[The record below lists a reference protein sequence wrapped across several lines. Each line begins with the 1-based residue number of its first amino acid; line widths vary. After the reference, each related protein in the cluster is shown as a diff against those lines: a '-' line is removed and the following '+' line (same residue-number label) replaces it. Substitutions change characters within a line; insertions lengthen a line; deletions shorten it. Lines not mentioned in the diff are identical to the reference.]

1 MDINGNM
8 NNYLYFQEDG
18 HKYTDTYGNEYISVT
33 TIIGNYSPK
42 FDKDYWLHKKAREL
56 GITEKELA
64 KRWQDITDEACTR
77 GSHTHNGLEDGIK
90 GSSMFKDAI
99 KYLNQI
105 ETGRCITV
113 ADIPNLKA
121 RPLDIEKFKEA
132 TNNKYPKIY
141 EVFDFYITRGYTIY
155 SEIGVFLPNLLIS
168 GTIDVLAIKSDR
180 FVILDWK
187 TNKDGLHFTSGY
199 YKKDKTCKPVQLTNN
214 WVEKDEKMLPP
225 FNTLPECNGSHYTIQ
240 LSTYARMVELILGI
254 PCVGCG
260 LCHIGT
266 PFKLN
271 QYGMP
276 YRDEKGLYEID
287 KNGEETV
294 QWYRIAYIRDMVDAM
309 FKDRKIYLNSKGLLN
324 KQTTLFNENDF

>member
-1 MDINGNM
+1 M
-8 NNYLYFQEDG
+8 NSIFNDNFLYFQEKD
-18 HKYTDTYGNEYISVT
+18 HKYNDTYGNEYISVT

-42 FDKDYWLHKKAREL
+42 FDKDYWLHKKAKEL

-324 KQTTLFNENDF
+324 KQTEINFD

>member
-1 MDINGNM
+1 M
-8 NNYLYFQEDG
+8 NSIFNDNFLYFDEG
-18 HKYTDTYGNEYISVT
+18 PHKYTDTYGNEYISVT

>member
-1 MDINGNM
+1 M

-121 RPLDIEKFKEA
+121 KPLDIEKFKEA

-324 KQTTLFNENDF
+324 KQTEINFD

>member
-1 MDINGNM
+1 MDIDGNM

-42 FDKDYWLHKKAREL
+42 FDKDYWLHRKAKEL

-99 KYLNQI
+99 KYLNQV

-214 WVEKDEKMLPP
+214 WIEKDEKMLPP

-287 KNGEETV
+287 KDGEETV
-294 QWYRIAYIRDMVDAM
+294 NWYHIDYIRDMIDAM
-309 FKDRKIYLNSKGLLN
+309 FRDRRIYLNSKGLLN
-324 KQTTLFNENDF
+324 KQTKLNFD

>member
-1 MDINGNM
+1 M
-8 NNYLYFQEDG
+8 NSVNSDNYLYFDEG
-18 HKYTDTYGNEYISVT
+18 PHKYTDTYGNEYISVT
-33 TIIGNYSPK
+33 TIIGNYAPK
-42 FDKDYWLHKKAREL
+42 FDKNYWLHKKAREL
-56 GITEKELA
+56 GISEKELS
-64 KRWQDITDEACTR
+64 KRWQDITNEACTR
-77 GSHTHNGLEDGIK
+77 GSATHNGLEDGIK
-90 GSSMFKDAI
+90 GNSMFKDAI
-99 KYLNQI
+99 QYLNQVD
-105 ETGRCITV
+105 TGRCITV

-121 RPLDIEKFKEA
+121 HPLDIEGFKKA
-132 TNNKYPKIY
+132 TNYKYQKIY
-141 EVFDFYITRGYTIY
+141 DVFDYYINRGYTIY
-155 SEIGVFLPNLLIS
+155 SEIGVFLPEILIS
-168 GTIDVLAIKSDR
+168 GTIDVLAIKPEQ

-199 YKKDKTCKPVQLTNN
+199 YKKDKTCKPVQLTNQ
-214 WVEKDEKMLPP
+214 WIEKQEFMLPP

-287 KNGEETV
+287 KDGEETV
-294 QWYRIAYIRDMVDAM
+294 NWYHIQYIRDMIDAM
-309 FKDRKIYLNSKGLLN
+309 FQDRRIYLNSKGLLN
-324 KQTTLFNENDF
+324 RQTSLFNESDF

>member
-1 MDINGNM
+1 M
-8 NNYLYFQEDG
+8 NSIFNNNFLYFDEG
-18 HKYTDTYGNEYISVT
+18 PHKYTDTYGNEYISVT

>member
-1 MDINGNM
+1 M
-8 NNYLYFQEDG
+8 NSIFNDNFLYFDEG
-18 HKYTDTYGNEYISVT
+18 PHKYTDTYGNEYISVT

-42 FDKDYWLHKKAREL
+42 FDKDYWLHKKAKEL

-199 YKKDKTCKPVQLTNN
+199 YKKDKTCKPVQLTND
-214 WVEKDEKMLPP
+214 WIEKDEKMLPP

-287 KNGEETV
+287 KNGEETI

>member
-1 MDINGNM
+1 M
-8 NNYLYFQEDG
+8 NSIFNDNFLYFDEG
-18 HKYTDTYGNEYISVT
+18 PHKYTDTYVNEYISVT

-42 FDKDYWLHKKAREL
+42 FDKDYWLHKKAKEL

-121 RPLDIEKFKEA
+121 KPLDIEKFKEA

-276 YRDEKGLYEID
+276 YRNEKGLYEID

-324 KQTTLFNENDF
+324 KQTEINFD

>member
-1 MDINGNM
+1 M
-8 NNYLYFQEDG
+8 NSIFNDNFLYFDEG
-18 HKYTDTYGNEYISVT
+18 PHKYTDTYGNEYISVT

-42 FDKDYWLHKKAREL
+42 FDKDYWLHKKAKEL

-271 QYGMP
+271 KYGMP

-309 FKDRKIYLNSKGLLN
+309 FQDRRIYLNSKGFLN
-324 KQTTLFNENDF
+324 KQTEIQW

>member
-1 MDINGNM
+1 M
-8 NNYLYFQEDG
+8 NSIFNDNFLYFDEG
-18 HKYTDTYGNEYISVT
+18 PHKYTDTYGNEYISVT

-294 QWYRIAYIRDMVDAM
+294 QWYRIAYIRDLVDAM

-324 KQTTLFNENDF
+324 KQIEINFD

>member
-1 MDINGNM
+1 M
-8 NNYLYFQEDG
+8 NSIFNDNFLYFDEAP

-287 KNGEETV
+287 KNGEETI

-309 FKDRKIYLNSKGLLN
+309 FEDRKIYLNSKGLLN
-324 KQTTLFNENDF
+324 KQTKINFD

>member
-1 MDINGNM
+1 M
-8 NNYLYFQEDG
+8 NSVFDNNFLYFDEG
-18 HKYTDTYGNEYISVT
+18 PHKYTDTYGNEYISVT
-33 TIIGNYSPK
+33 TIIDNYSPK
-42 FDKDYWLHKKAREL
+42 FDKDYWLHKKAKEL

-64 KRWQDITDEACTR
+64 KRWQDITNEACAR
-77 GSHTHNGLEDGIK
+77 GSRTHNGLEDGIK

-99 KYLNQI
+99 KYLNQV

-121 RPLDIEKFKEA
+121 KPLDIEKFKEA

-141 EVFDFYITRGYTIY
+141 EVFDFYINRGYTIY
-155 SEIGVFLPNLLIS
+155 SEIGVFLPDILIS

-199 YKKDKTCKPVQLTNN
+199 YKKDKTCKPVQLTNE
-214 WVEKDEKMLPP
+214 WIDKDERMLPP

-287 KNGEETV
+287 KDGKETV
-294 QWYRIAYIRDMVDAM
+294 NWYHIAYLRDMVDAM
-309 FKDRKIYLNSKGLLN
+309 FRDRRIYLNSKGLLN
-324 KQTTLFNENDF
+324 KQTEINFNEEDY

>member
-1 MDINGNM
+1 M
-8 NNYLYFQEDG
+8 NSIFNDNFLYFDEG
-18 HKYTDTYGNEYISVT
+18 PHKYTDTYGNEYISVT

-42 FDKDYWLHKKAREL
+42 FDKDYWLHKKAKEL

-187 TNKDGLHFTSGY
+187 TNKDGLHFTGGY

-214 WVEKDEKMLPP
+214 WIEKDEKMLPP

-254 PCVGCG
+254 PCIGCG

-276 YRDEKGLYEID
+276 YRDDKGLYEID

-324 KQTTLFNENDF
+324 KQTEINFD

>member
-1 MDINGNM
+1 M
-8 NNYLYFQEDG
+8 NSIFNDNFLYFDEG
-18 HKYTDTYGNEYISVT
+18 PHKYTDTYGNEYISVT

-42 FDKDYWLHKKAREL
+42 FDKDYWLHKKAKEL

-121 RPLDIEKFKEA
+121 KPLDIEKFKEA

-324 KQTTLFNENDF
+324 KQTEINFD

>member
-1 MDINGNM
+1 M
-8 NNYLYFQEDG
+8 NSIFNDNFLYFDEG
-18 HKYTDTYGNEYISVT
+18 PHKYTDTYGNEYISVT

-271 QYGMP
+271 KYGMP

>member
-1 MDINGNM
+1 M
-8 NNYLYFQEDG
+8 NSIFNDNFLYFDEG
-18 HKYTDTYGNEYISVT
+18 PHKYTDTYGNEYISVT
-33 TIIGNYSPK
+33 TIIGNYSTK
-42 FDKDYWLHKKAREL
+42 FDKDYWLHKKAKEL

-324 KQTTLFNENDF
+324 KQTEINFD

>member
-1 MDINGNM
+1 M
-8 NNYLYFQEDG
+8 NSIFNDNFLYFDEG
-18 HKYTDTYGNEYISVT
+18 PHKYTDTYGNEYISVT

-42 FDKDYWLHKKAREL
+42 FDKDYWLHKKAKEL

-99 KYLNQI
+99 KYLNQV

-199 YKKDKTCKPVQLTNN
+199 YKKDKICKPVQLTNN
-214 WVEKDEKMLPP
+214 WIEKDEKMLPP

-294 QWYRIAYIRDMVDAM
+294 QWYRIDYIRDMIDAM
-309 FKDRKIYLNSKGLLN
+309 FRDRRIYLNSKGLLN

>member
-1 MDINGNM
+1 M
-8 NNYLYFQEDG
+8 NSIFNDNFLYFDEAP
-18 HKYTDTYGNEYISVT
+18 HKYSDTYGNEYISVT

-42 FDKDYWLHKKAREL
+42 FDKDYWLHKKAKEL

-271 QYGMP
+271 KYGMP

-324 KQTTLFNENDF
+324 KQTEINFD

>member
-1 MDINGNM
+1 M
-8 NNYLYFQEDG
+8 NSVFNNNFLYFDEG
-18 HKYTDTYGNEYISVT
+18 PHKYTDTYGNEYISVT

-42 FDKDYWLHKKAREL
+42 FDKDYWLHKKAKEL

-77 GSHTHNGLEDGIK
+77 GSRTHNGLEDGIK

-99 KYLNQI
+99 KYLNQV

-155 SEIGVFLPNLLIS
+155 SEIGVFLPELLIS

-287 KNGEETV
+287 KNGEESV
-294 QWYRIAYIRDMVDAM
+294 QWYRIAYIRPMIDAM
-309 FKDRKIYLNSKGLLN
+309 FRDRKIYLNSKGLLN
-324 KQTTLFNENDF
+324 KQTEIDFHEEDN

>member
-1 MDINGNM
+1 M
-8 NNYLYFQEDG
+8 NSIFNDNFLYFDEAP

-199 YKKDKTCKPVQLTNN
+199 YKKDKTCKPVQLTND
-214 WVEKDEKMLPP
+214 WIEKDEKMLPP

-240 LSTYARMVELILGI
+240 LSTHARMVELILGI

>member
-1 MDINGNM
+1 M
-8 NNYLYFQEDG
+8 NSIFNNNFLYFDEG
-18 HKYTDTYGNEYISVT
+18 PHKYTDTYGNEYISVT

-42 FDKDYWLHKKAREL
+42 FDKDYWLHKKAKEL

-99 KYLNQI
+99 KYLNQV

-141 EVFDFYITRGYTIY
+141 EVFDFYVTRGYTIY
-155 SEIGVFLPNLLIS
+155 SEIGVFLHNLLIS

-214 WVEKDEKMLPP
+214 WIEKDEKMLPP

-287 KNGEETV
+287 KDGEETV
-294 QWYRIAYIRDMVDAM
+294 NWYHIDYIRDMIDAM
-309 FKDRKIYLNSKGLLN
+309 FRDRRIYLNSKGLLN

>member
-1 MDINGNM
+1 M

-42 FDKDYWLHKKAREL
+42 FDKDYWLHKKAKEL

-324 KQTTLFNENDF
+324 KQTEINFD

>member
-1 MDINGNM
+1 M
-8 NNYLYFQEDG
+8 NSIFNDNFLYFDEG
-18 HKYTDTYGNEYISVT
+18 PHKYTDTYGNEYISVT

-199 YKKDKTCKPVQLTNN
+199 YKKDKTCKPVQLTND

-309 FKDRKIYLNSKGLLN
+309 FKDRKIYLNSK
-324 KQTTLFNENDF
+324 

>member
-1 MDINGNM
+1 M
-8 NNYLYFQEDG
+8 NSIFNDNFLYFDEG
-18 HKYTDTYGNEYISVT
+18 PHKYTDTYGNEYISVT

-42 FDKDYWLHKKAREL
+42 FDKDYWLHRKAKEL

-214 WVEKDEKMLPP
+214 WIEKDEKMLPP

-324 KQTTLFNENDF
+324 KQTEINFD

>member
-1 MDINGNM
+1 M
-8 NNYLYFQEDG
+8 NSIFNDNFLYFDEG
-18 HKYTDTYGNEYISVT
+18 PHKYTDTYGNEYISVT

-42 FDKDYWLHKKAREL
+42 FDKDYWLHKKAKEL

>member
-1 MDINGNM
+1 M
-8 NNYLYFQEDG
+8 NSIFNDNFLYFDEG
-18 HKYTDTYGNEYISVT
+18 PHKYTDTYGNEYISVT

-42 FDKDYWLHKKAREL
+42 FDKDYWLHKKAKEL

-324 KQTTLFNENDF
+324 KQTEINFD

>member
-1 MDINGNM
+1 M
-8 NNYLYFQEDG
+8 NSIFNNNFLYFDEG
-18 HKYTDTYGNEYISVT
+18 PHKYTDTYGNEYISVT

-42 FDKDYWLHKKAREL
+42 FDKDYWLHRKAKEL

-64 KRWQDITDEACTR
+64 KRWQDITNEACTR

-99 KYLNQI
+99 KYLNQV

-141 EVFDFYITRGYTIY
+141 EVFDFYVTRGYTIY
-155 SEIGVFLPNLLIS
+155 SEIGVFLPSLLIS

-276 YRDEKGLYEID
+276 YRDEKGLYKID
-287 KNGEETV
+287 KDGEETV
-294 QWYRIAYIRDMVDAM
+294 NWYHINYIRDMIDAM
-309 FKDRKIYLNSKGLLN
+309 FQDRRIYLNSKGLLN
-324 KQTTLFNENDF
+324 KQTKLNFD

>member
-1 MDINGNM
+1 M
-8 NNYLYFQEDG
+8 NSIFNNNFLYFDEG
-18 HKYTDTYGNEYISVT
+18 PHKYTDTYGNEYISVT

-42 FDKDYWLHKKAREL
+42 FDKDYWLHKKAKEL

-99 KYLNQI
+99 KYLNQV

-141 EVFDFYITRGYTIY
+141 EVFDFYVTRGYTIY

-214 WVEKDEKMLPP
+214 WIEKDEKMLPP

-287 KNGEETV
+287 KDGEETV
-294 QWYRIAYIRDMVDAM
+294 NWYHIDYIRDMIDAM
-309 FKDRKIYLNSKGLLN
+309 FRDRRIYLNSKGLLN
-324 KQTTLFNENDF
+324 KQTKLNFD

>member
-1 MDINGNM
+1 M
-8 NNYLYFQEDG
+8 NSIFNDNFLYFDEG
-18 HKYTDTYGNEYISVT
+18 PHKYTDTYGNEYISVT

-214 WVEKDEKMLPP
+214 WIEKDEKMLPP

-324 KQTTLFNENDF
+324 KQTEINFD

>member
-42 FDKDYWLHKKAREL
+42 FDKDYWLHKKAKEL

-199 YKKDKTCKPVQLTNN
+199 YKKDKTCKPAQLTNN

-324 KQTTLFNENDF
+324 KQTKLNFD

>member
-1 MDINGNM
+1 M
-8 NNYLYFQEDG
+8 NSIFNDNFLYFDEG
-18 HKYTDTYGNEYISVT
+18 PHKYTDTYGNEYISVT

-155 SEIGVFLPNLLIS
+155 SEIGVFLPNILIS

-324 KQTTLFNENDF
+324 KQTKLNFD